1 MDWGKCVHGG
11 ILFRLKR
18 RKTRRKKK
26 EEEEEEEKKK
36 RKNRKFC
43 NIMDNPGRHML
54 CEIIQTQEQI
64 LRQTHM

>member
-26 EEEEEEEKKK
+26 EEEEEKKK
-36 RKNRKFC
+36 RNRKFC